1 MPLAAPK
8 SSLPATQAAKRQKLL
23 AAHPELANDTPPADT
38 PTPTPAPTPSEAPT
52 PTPAPVAA
60 APAPA
65 DDGDVV
71 TLSREEFN
79 RLQGTTDRALRI
91 EQEAENAR
99 LTLLEAQ
106 HRLTELEQARNERPH
121 ASAPPPAAELD
132 LGISEADTALSAE
145 LIEQFGESEEYVVR
159 LIRRE
164 LRAHLPKMIKDVMGR
179 IEHVERVAS
188 DTTQAVTKTN
198 QRRFV
203 ERVIEVVPDAQK
215 LIAHANW
222 NDFLASR
229 VPNTRLTYNQASIDA
244 HRDED
249 LEAVKGIF
257 ETFRKRYNIS
267 APNGSAYNG
276 GAPTQGGNAPSPTP
290 PKKKFSM
297 ADRQK
302 WSEDYKKGRITFE
315 KLQEFKAEFDKALEA
330 GQVDQ

>member
-23 AAHPELANDTPPADT
+23 AQHPELANDTLPAET
-38 PTPTPAPTPSEAPT
+38 PTPAPAPTPSEAPT
-52 PTPAPVAA
+52 PTPAPA
-60 APAPA
+60 APSPVPA
-65 DDGDVV
+65 SDDVV

-91 EQEAENAR
+91 EQQAENDR

-106 HRLTELEQARNERPH
+106 HRLTELERTRNETSH
-121 ASAPPPAAELD
+121 APAPSPAAEFD
-132 LGISEADTALSAE
+132 LGISEADTALSTE

-159 LIRRE
+159 IVRRE
-164 LRAHLPKMIKDVMGR
+164 LKALLPKAIKDVMGR
-179 IEHVERVAS
+179 IEHVERVTS
-188 DTTQAVTKTN
+188 DTTKAVTQTN

-203 ERVIEVVPDAQK
+203 ERVMEAVSDAQK
-215 LIAHANW
+215 LIAHANFK
-222 NDFLASR
+222 DFMESR

-244 HRDED
+244 HKEED

-267 APNGSAYNG
+267 TPSGSAYNG
-276 GAPTQGGNAPSPTP
+276 SAPEAGGAAPSPTP
-290 PKKKFSM
+290 PKKKYSM
-297 ADRQK
+297 ADRSK
-302 WSEDYKKGRITFE
+302 WSEDYRKGRVTYE
-315 KLQEFKAEFDKALEA
+315 KFQEFKVDFDRALEA